1 MTQQCQVSIQPS
13 ATGYQALMAEAVE
26 AAEAAASVSSAS
38 ILKVWDIVN
47 RHFESL
53 LVTAARSATKSR
65 AEIDIQSQTKE
76 LRDVMA
82 VCSRRMQNVETYIS
96 ELQKQETGA
105 NNNNKRESVHA
116 PYSDLAGDWHFLY
129 IDENAVFGYMKLVP
143 ETVSVVDCGGKG
155 STVKRAEFTLP
166 PGLLRDANEVS
177 DEDVGGDDDEHLVTQ
192 LNRNYAL
199 CPCCRIS
206 FKMSEYWK
214 HALFEI
220 AEKGNR
226 VPAWQSLDLSN
237 ATRWIVEESTGW
249 KDPIY
254 RPRGLESTCE
264 IGQSLAEL
272 NLKHFLSDY
281 EFSSTLDRT
290 FEFLAVNLGK

>member
-1 MTQQCQVSIQPS
+1 
-13 ATGYQALMAEAVE
+13 MAE
-26 AAEAAASVSSAS
+26 AAEAAEAATVSSAS

-53 LVTAARSATKSR
+53 LVTAERSATKSR
-65 AEIDIQSQTKE
+65 AEINIQSQTKE
-76 LRDVMA
+76 LRDIMA
-82 VCSRRMQNVETYIS
+82 VCSRRMQKVEAYIS
-96 ELQKQETGA
+96 ELQNQETGA
-105 NNNNKRESVHA
+105 HNTDNNNKRESVHA
-116 PYSDLAGDWHFLY
+116 PYSDLVGDWHFLY
-129 IDENAVFGYMKLVP
+129 IDENTVFGYMKLVP
-143 ETVSVVDCGGKG
+143 ETVSVVDCGTG

-166 PGLLRDANEVS
+166 PGLLRDANEVL
-177 DEDVGGDDDEHLVTQ
+177 DEDVGDDEYLLTQ

-199 CPCCRIS
+199 CPCCHIS
-206 FKMSEYWK
+206 FKMSEFWK

-220 AEKGNR
+220 AERGNR

-272 NLKHFLSDY
+272 NLKHFLSDH